1 MLTTCKASNLTT
13 VYICKSFASLH
24 LGTGNVKKRLSCA
37 REFTEKTGKLIFR
50 EGSMCK
56 YPRIETNFSRLEI
69 FAKLKYYSRG
79 LEPECSENNRT
90 IKCQC
95 KQKSYFNPVL
105 SYLPENFL
113 LYYLR
118 KSLL

>member
-1 MLTTCKASNLTT
+1 
-13 VYICKSFASLH
+13 
-24 LGTGNVKKRLSCA
+24 
-37 REFTEKTGKLIFR
+37 
-50 EGSMCK
+50 MCK
-56 YPRIETNFSRLEI
+56 YPRIETNLSRLEI

-95 KQKSYFNPVL
+95 NQKSYFNPVL